1 MPLAALGAI
10 LLILKLLEIDPV
22 TGWSWYWVLGPFAAA
37 VVWWVWADNTG
48 WTQRRAI
55 DRMEKRKVERRER
68 DMAALGLDVQSGR
81 RQRATRSAADEARAR
96 AQERKGGGGGGAGG
110 GGSGNGA

>member
-10 LLILKLLEIDPV
+10 LLILKLLDVDPV
-22 TGWSWYWVLGPFAAA
+22 SGWSWYWVLAPFAAA
-37 VVWWVWADNTG
+37 AVWWAWADGTG

-55 DRMEKRKVERRER
+55 DRMEKRKVERRQR

-81 RQRATRSAADEARAR
+81 RRKATRNAVEEARAR
-96 AQERKGGGGGGAGG
+96 AREREQSGGDGG
-110 GGSGNGA
+110 

>member
-1 MPLAALGAI
+1 MPLVAVGTL

-22 TGWSWYWVLGPFAAA
+22 AGWSWYWVLGPFGAA
-37 VVWWVWADNTG
+37 VVWWAWADGTG

-55 DRMEKRKVERRER
+55 DRMEKRKVQRRER

-81 RQRATRSAADEARAR
+81 RQRATRNAADEARAR
-96 AQERKGGGGGGAGG
+96 AEERKGGSGGA
-110 GGSGNGA
+110 